1 MEQSKMKGIETYQ
14 ENAVATQSQ
23 GRIVVMLYEGAIKFL
38 NQAIS
43 EMQNNNFEAK
53 NKYLGKA
60 EDIINE
66 LNTVL
71 DMETG
76 GEIATNL
83 RALYM
88 FMIRHLHEANIKND
102 PSKAEDVI
110 KLLEELNQ
118 SWKAI
123 SV

>member
-1 MEQSKMKGIETYQ
+1 MKGYETYQ
-14 ENAVATQSQ
+14 ENSITTQSQ
-23 GRIVVMLYEGAIKFL
+23 GRLVVMLYEGAIKFL
-38 NQAIS
+38 KRAVIEIQA
-43 EMQNNNFEAK
+43 QDFEAK
-53 NKYLGKA
+53 SNYLRKS

-71 DMETG
+71 DMEAG

-88 FMIRHLHEANIKND
+88 FMIRHIHEANAKND
-102 PSKAEDVI
+102 TQKLEEVI
-110 KLLEELNQ
+110 KLLDELNQ

>member
-1 MEQSKMKGIETYQ
+1 MKGIETYQ
-14 ENAVATQSQ
+14 ENSITTQSQ

-38 NQAIS
+38 KQAIAY
-43 EMQNNNFEAK
+43 MQTGDHETK
-53 NKYLGKA
+53 SRYLTKA

-71 DMETG
+71 DVEAG

-88 FMIRHLHEANIKND
+88 FMIRNLHEANLKKDAGKI
-102 PSKAEDVI
+102 EEVI

-123 SV
+123 SM

>member
-1 MEQSKMKGIETYQ
+1 MKGLETYR
-14 ENAVATQSQ
+14 ENTITTQSQ
-23 GRIVVMLYEGAIKFL
+23 GRIIVMLYEGTIRFL
-38 NQAIS
+38 KLAIS
-43 EMQNNNFEAK
+43 EMQAGNHEVK
-53 NKYLGKA
+53 SKYLVKA

-66 LNTVL
+66 LNTIL
-71 DMETG
+71 DMEAG

-88 FMIRHLHEANIKND
+88 FMIRHLHEANLKQD
-102 PSKAEDVI
+102 PGKIEEVI

-123 SV
+123 SG

>member
-1 MEQSKMKGIETYQ
+1 MKGIETYQ
-14 ENAVATQSQ
+14 ENTITTQSQ
-23 GRIVVMLYEGAIKFL
+23 GRIVVMLYEGAIRFL
-38 NQAIS
+38 KQAVS
-43 EMQNNNFEAK
+43 EMKADNHEAK
-53 NKYLGKA
+53 SKYLLKA

-66 LNTVL
+66 LSIVL
-71 DMETG
+71 DMEAG

-88 FMIRHLHEANIKND
+88 FMIKHLHEANIKKD
-102 PSKAEDVI
+102 PAKIEDVV

-123 SV
+123 AG

>member
-1 MEQSKMKGIETYQ
+1 MKGIETYQ
-14 ENAVATQSQ
+14 ENTITTQTP

-38 NQAIS
+38 KQAIT
-43 EMQNNNFEAK
+43 EMQAENHEAK
-53 NKYLGKA
+53 SKYINKA

-71 DMETG
+71 DMEAG

-83 RALYM
+83 RSLYT
-88 FMIRHLHEANIKND
+88 FMIRHLHEANIQKD
-102 PSKAEDVI
+102 PGKIEEVT

-123 SV
+123 SA